1 MNIGQKV
8 KTLHN
13 IMHKSFVIKKPMEN
27 KYNSKKE
34 NIVYTGL
41 WAAIFLSPIV
51 TVYLKT
57 MYDANAFFDWQA
69 IFNVQKMFFF
79 YFGAFLIHNY
89 LLAPLVIYKH
99 NFRAYIPLA
108 LLLMVTF
115 FVLLLV
121 TRPKMLKDVHGPFPQ
136 EVAMNDKAAKS
147 EWKKDHKGPKDH
159 KGHKGHKGKGK
170 PGGFGLL
177 EITNTMTLLFLFGMN
192 LGAKVYFKSA
202 DDREKLE
209 QLEKQNLQQR
219 LDYLKVQINPH
230 FFMNT
235 LNNIHALVD
244 IDPEKAKT
252 SIVELSKLMRI
263 ILYDGDKQMMSLPK
277 EIEFIKNYIRLM
289 SLRFTDNVTIN
300 TEFPDNPPHKEIAP
314 LVFVTFIENAFKHG
328 ISYMQ
333 PTKIDISIRLHG
345 NKLLFTCANTIR
357 QAEKSNSE
365 EKKGGLGLANVKKRL
380 DLIYGNAYKLDIRE
394 LSTQYKVRLLL
405 ILN

>member
-8 KTLHN
+8 ETLHN

-263 ILYDGDKQMMSLPK
+263 ILYDGDEQMMSLPK

-314 LVFVTFIENAFKHG
+314 MVFVTFIENAFKHG

-333 PTKIDISIRLHG
+333 PTKIDIAIRLHG

>member
-1 MNIGQKV
+1 
-8 KTLHN
+8 
-13 IMHKSFVIKKPMEN
+13 MEN

-34 NIVYTGL
+34 NIVYIGL

-99 NFRAYIPLA
+99 NFRTYIPLA
-108 LLLMVTF
+108 LLLMVSF

-121 TRPKMLKDVHGPFPQ
+121 TRPKMLKDVHGPFPS
-136 EVAMNDKAAKS
+136 EVTMNDKAAKP
-147 EWKKDHKGPKDH
+147 EWKKDHKGPKGP
-159 KGHKGHKGKGK
+159 KGHKGPKGFKDKGK

-263 ILYDGDKQMMSLPK
+263 ILYDGDKQMMSLSK

-314 LVFVTFIENAFKHG
+314 MVFVTFIENAFKHG

-333 PTKIDISIRLHG
+333 PTKIDIAIRLHG
-345 NKLLFTCANTIR
+345 NKLLFTCANTVR

-380 DLIYGNAYKLDIRE
+380 DLIYGNAYKLDIKE
-394 LSTQYKVRLLL
+394 QSTQYKVRLLL
-405 ILN
+405 TLN